1 MDMMRRN
8 EAKSASRGTVC
19 VYVSL
24 EGLSLSLRLCV
35 RVCVYFDDPQSKM
48 HSGKEKR
55 RRKLLPHK
63 VEAFQMYTDDF

>member
-1 MDMMRRN
+1 MQV
-8 EAKSASRGTVC
+8 AGLC

-35 RVCVYFDDPQSKM
+35 CVYFDDPQSMM